1 MGGGGECGGGFWD
14 LHGLSGLILIHA
26 SIMC

>member
-14 LHGLSGLILIHA
+14 LQGLSVLILIHK